1 MVSRARVD
9 QGSTTTG
16 IGVSSV
22 YKKHRFLRSR
32 AQPSVRR
39 KIELAE
45 YYGISK
51 TSSSSNI
58 KYRPL
63 CISTLWS
70 VVLEM
75 WCSSFYRN

>member
-32 AQPSVRR
+32 AQPSLRGKIDLRSTMAFQRPRVRQ
-39 KIELAE
+39 I
-45 YYGISK
+45 
-51 TSSSSNI
+51 
-58 KYRPL
+58 
-63 CISTLWS
+63 
-70 VVLEM
+70 
-75 WCSSFYRN
+75 